1 MLKFGQK
8 SRSSLVLALVVL
20 FCLFLTLPVLAEGGS
35 GDGSGGG
42 KDIPL
47 GLASSDPADGAS
59 NVTVD
64 TQIKLTFNKNVI
76 NMSVKDNNVKCF
88 ALYNNGQQVPISVIM
103 ADDQIQPEYKREV
116 TIAPQQS
123 LQPGSSYTLKISP
136 ELQAKNGTVL
146 GQEIKVS
153 FITAGRKDVTPTT
166 PKNDS
171 GNTIKP
177 SEPVKQQTATD
188 KNQAVQNQVTA
199 DNRADTN
206 KLETSD
212 NQVSADK
219 DNNTKPDQDK
229 VNDVEKSSSDVSKTQ
244 TANNDNGISK
254 PLIAGIVVVAGAL
267 ILYFLLRR
275 K

>member
-1 MLKFGQK
+1 MLKFRQE
-8 SRSSLVLALVVL
+8 SSSSLVLALVVL

-42 KDIPL
+42 HNTPL
-47 GLASSDPADGAS
+47 GLASSNPANGAS
-59 NVTVD
+59 NVAVN

-103 ADDQIQPEYKREV
+103 ADDQIQPEYKREI

-123 LQPGSSYTLKISP
+123 LQPGNSYTLKISP
-136 ELQAKNGTVL
+136 ELQAKSGAVL
-146 GQEIKVS
+146 GQEVKVS
-153 FITAGRKDVTPTT
+153 FTTAGGKSVTPTT

-171 GNTIKP
+171 GNTVKP

-199 DNRADTN
+199 DNTANTD

-212 NQVSADK
+212 NQVLADK
-219 DNNTKPDQDK
+219 DNTKPDQDK
-229 VNDVEKSSSDVSKTQ
+229 VNNVEKSSSDDNQ
-244 TANNDNGISK
+244 TPTADNDNGINK
-254 PLIAGIVVVAGAL
+254 PLIAGIAVVAGAL

>member
-1 MLKFGQK
+1 MLKFRQK
-8 SRSSLVLALVVL
+8 SGLSLVLALAVL

-42 KDIPL
+42 HNTPL
-47 GLASSDPADGAS
+47 GLASSNPADGAK
-59 NVTVD
+59 NVAVNTRV
-64 TQIKLTFNKNVI
+64 KLTFNKNVI

-88 ALYNNGQQVPISVIM
+88 ALYNNGQQIPISVIM

-136 ELQAKNGTVL
+136 ELQAKSGAVL
-146 GQEIKVS
+146 GQEVKVS
-153 FITAGRKDVTPTT
+153 FTTAGGKDVTPTT

-171 GNTIKP
+171 GNTVKP
-177 SEPVKQQTATD
+177 SEPIKQQTATD
-188 KNQAVQNQVTA
+188 KNQAVQNQVTG
-199 DNRADTN
+199 NNTADTD

-212 NQVSADK
+212 NQVSANQDK
-219 DNNTKPDQDK
+219 DNNI
-229 VNDVEKSSSDVSKTQ
+229 EKSSSKDSKTQ
-244 TANNDNGISK
+244 ANDKDSSMNK

>member
-1 MLKFGQK
+1 MLKFRQE

-42 KDIPL
+42 HDAPL
-47 GLASSDPADGAS
+47 GLASSNPADGAS
-59 NVTVD
+59 NVAVN

-88 ALYNNGQQVPISVIM
+88 ALYNNGLQVPINVIM

-136 ELQAKNGTVL
+136 EMQAKSGSVL
-146 GQEIKVS
+146 EQEVKVS
-153 FITAGRKDVTPTT
+153 FTTADGKSVTPTT
-166 PKNDS
+166 PKNNQ
-171 GNTIKP
+171 NTVKP
-177 SEPVKQQTATD
+177 SEPVKQQTDTN
-188 KNQAVQNQVTA
+188 KNQAVQNQVTGDDAIA
-199 DNRADTN
+199 DSD
-206 KLETSD
+206 KLDTSD
-212 NQVSADK
+212 NQVPAGK
-219 DNNTKPDQDK
+219 DETKSEKDK
-229 VNDVEKSSSDVSKTQ
+229 VNNAETASTDDNQTQ
-244 TANNDNGISK
+244 TADNDNSLSK
-254 PLIAGIVVVAGAL
+254 PLNVGIVVVAGAL
-267 ILYFLLRR
+267 LLYFFLRR